1 MDYALVG
8 KIIGTFGIKGEVKV
22 KSETSFA
29 DTRFKPGS
37 KLLLKVNDKYL
48 DVEIKSHRTHK
59 NMELVS
65 FSKIGSKILN
75 ADINEIESYVG
86 CEIYVDHSSLDEL
99 DEGEFYYSDLIG
111 LLVYDTNNNYIGEV
125 IEIRE
130 LPRGIL
136 LEVKTEKK
144 NALIPF
150 VDEFIDEVNLEEN
163 AIYINV
169 IEGLI

>member
-29 DTRFKPGS
+29 DTRFKTGS

-65 FSKIGSKILN
+65 FSKIASKVLN
-75 ADINEIESYVG
+75 SDINEIEAYVG
-86 CEIYVDHSSLDEL
+86 CELYVDHSTLDEL
-99 DEGEFYYSDLIG
+99 EDGEFYYSDLIG
-111 LLVYDTNNNYIGEV
+111 LKVYDNTSNYLGEV

-150 VDEFIDEVNLEEN
+150 VDEFVSDVNLDEGV
-163 AIYINV
+163 IYINV